1 MPSAHA
7 VYGSFLLRTKRAC
20 DAITPLQKAVS
31 LDFFYSYSHF
41 DLANALQECGHQEM
55 ARRQAAVTLMTNPSF
70 AYASAWRAKPEFLRA
85 ALTQASEWLVRW
97 NRFSDRHEV
106 RLLSDFFDAR
116 LLKTGGTETVSAHL
130 TFSDFVATELS
141 DDPVGEAHL
150 ADQCSYLGRDLRP
163 FPGRAC
169 GSSIANRDGSRGGAK
184 PVRSRVG
191 RSRGPVATRATA
203 ETAKSRRIDRRVVT
217 GVALRDAAATR
228 PAADAE
234 RRSRLAVR
242 PGSGGSTAARS
253 TEESRCHA

>member
-163 FPGRAC
+163 SRAALAALP
-169 GSSIANRDGSRGGAK
+169 SPI
-184 PVRSRVG
+184 
-191 RSRGPVATRATA
+191 
-203 ETAKSRRIDRRVVT
+203 ETE
-217 GVALRDAAATR
+217 AAAV
-228 PAADAE
+228 PSQYGLGLDDHE
-234 RRSRLAVR
+234 GPSP
-242 PGSGGSTAARS
+242 PGPQPRQPSP
-253 TEESRCHA
+253 EESIDGL